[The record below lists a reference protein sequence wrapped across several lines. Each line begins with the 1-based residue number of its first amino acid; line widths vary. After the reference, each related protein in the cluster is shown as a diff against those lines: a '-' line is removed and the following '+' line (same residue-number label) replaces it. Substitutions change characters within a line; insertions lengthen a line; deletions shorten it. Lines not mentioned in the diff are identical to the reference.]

1 MKQTTLK
8 NSGEILHK
16 IETLEKEMLH
26 LRLSVLKKLTPSPK
40 KIVSLKGILKN
51 VDISHEDI
59 RQAKKTLKTLYSKV
73 GV

>member
-16 IETLEKEMLH
+16 IETIEKEMFN
-26 LRLSVLKKLTPSPK
+26 LRLTVLKKLTPSPK
-40 KIVSLKGILKN
+40 RVVTLKGVLKN
-51 VDISHEDI
+51 VDISDEDI
-59 RQAKKTLKTLYSKV
+59 RQAKKTLYSKV

>member
-8 NSGEILHK
+8 NSGKILHK

-26 LRLSVLKKLTPSPK
+26 LRLSVLKKLTPSPNK
-40 KIVSLKGILKN
+40 VVSLKGILKN
-51 VDISHEDI
+51 ADISDEDI
-59 RQAKKTLKTLYSKV
+59 RQARKTLYSKV